1 MNIKIENAKYTN
13 ERGTLLNE
21 RNNLKTFNADITDLD
36 GELFKGTIPYTFV
49 DYYKESD

>member
-21 RNNLKTFNADITDLD
+21 RNNLKKNHLKKMKVIYSKLENILNQF
-36 GELFKGTIPYTFV
+36 
-49 DYYKESD
+49 